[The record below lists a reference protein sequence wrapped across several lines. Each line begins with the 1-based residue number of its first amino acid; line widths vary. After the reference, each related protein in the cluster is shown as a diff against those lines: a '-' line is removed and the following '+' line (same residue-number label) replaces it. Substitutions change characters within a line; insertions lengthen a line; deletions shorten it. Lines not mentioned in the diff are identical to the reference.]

1 MNNESVK
8 FDYCIIGAGASGLS
22 CAIAAASNGKSVIV
36 LEKNKKAGRKLYAT
50 GNGRCNLTN
59 RYADTACYRSKE
71 GGYMEL
77 LFNLCHGV
85 DISEQ
90 VCSFMNALGIM
101 TTEIDGY
108 VYPASYQASSVV
120 WGMLDE
126 LKRLKVSINCDCE
139 VIGIAQYGDEY
150 KVTCSDKEYTAS
162 NVVLA
167 AGSCAYPS
175 LGGSKSGYSLAES
188 LGLKV
193 SEPEP
198 ALTALKIKETKH
210 FELLKGVRAK
220 GRVDACD
227 RHGRLMAS
235 EYGEV
240 QFAEDTLS
248 GIVCF
253 NMASLKPDRLRI
265 CFFDKV
271 PDREIFLKHADR
283 TLVGVLN
290 GFVNDKLAQYM
301 VESFGL
307 NRNTCVSDISIKEI
321 DAFVW
326 HIAELEFYV
335 TGTEGF
341 DKAQAATGGICL
353 DQIDPSTFAV
363 KGRKGLYACGE
374 LLDIDG
380 KCGGYNLTFAFL
392 SGLKAGGGYNA
403 QT

>member
-1 MNNESVK
+1 MTK
-8 FDYCIIGAGASGLS
+8 KYDYCIIGAGAAGLS
-22 CAIAAASNGKSVIV
+22 CAIAAASNDKCVIV
-36 LEKNKKAGRKLYAT
+36 LEKNKKAGKKLYAT

-59 RYADTACYRSKE
+59 RYADTACYRSKD
-71 GGYMEL
+71 GGYFEI

-85 DISEQ
+85 DISDQ
-90 VCSFMNALGIM
+90 VCGFMESLGVA
-101 TTEIDGY
+101 TTDIDGY
-108 VYPASYQASSVV
+108 VYPASMQASSVV
-120 WGMLDE
+120 WAMLDE
-126 LKRLKVSINCDCE
+126 LKRLGVTIECDREVSDIK
-139 VIGIAQYGDEY
+139 QFGDEY
-150 KVTCSDKEYTAS
+150 KVYCGDTEYTAQ

-175 LGGSKSGYSLAES
+175 LGGSRAGYSLAES

-193 SEPEP
+193 IEPEP
-198 ALTALKIKETKH
+198 VLTALKVKKTEH

-227 RHGRLMAS
+227 RSGRLIAS

-240 QFAEDTLS
+240 QFTEDTLS

-253 NMASLKPDRLRI
+253 NMASLKPDRIRL

-271 PDREIFLKHADR
+271 PDRDAFVRHADR
-283 TLVGVLN
+283 TLIGVLN
-290 GFVNDKLAQYM
+290 GFVNDKLAEYM

-307 NRNTCVSDISIKEI
+307 SRSTCCSDISIKQI
-321 DAFVW
+321 DAFVG
-326 HIAELEFYV
+326 HIAELEFYI

-341 DKAQAATGGICL
+341 DKAQAVTGGICL
-353 DQIDPSTFAV
+353 DQIEPSTFAV

-380 KCGGYNLTFAFL
+380 KCGGYNLTFAML
-392 SGLKAGGGYNA
+392 SGLRAGGGYNA
-403 QT
+403 QNK